1 MVIIPTE
8 KRFDW
13 KHAPIMLFVI
23 VVLNVLIY
31 FGYQHNDDK
40 KIYSALSRYDALGLL
55 EYEWPAYREF
65 LKSKNEDERL
75 VEVQELYNHSEY
87 PDAYFNLLYEI
98 ITDKDFFQYLQQNS
112 YDVFD
117 ANYVTNWTSVR
128 TEINQQIE
136 SISSISYGL
145 IPKQMDTFSFIS
157 YQFLHGSAMHL
168 IGNLFF
174 LIVCGFAVEAAI
186 GHLKFLLFYLISGVA
201 GGLLFC
207 FVNPNSNI
215 PLVGASGSISGV
227 MAMYLGVFRF
237 KKIEF
242 FYWFFVFVGY
252 FRAPALLILPFY
264 IGKEL
269 YDYFNDVG
277 SNVAFM
283 AHAGG
288 FIAGALAMIVTY
300 LINPKLFNIEYIE
313 EDQSLPQVQKDM
325 GVVNDFISKF
335 KFQSAEK
342 ALDSV
347 MKKYGENFDRLIL
360 KYNLQKLLSNNKRHE
375 LMFKIAKLQNLNE
388 SQLTKL
394 QSLWDVH
401 KESMIGVK
409 KADLYNLGY
418 LMANSTHFK
427 VSEEIF
433 EILNKDEEKFDLL
446 VNLSRKLSTVF
457 SQINNSDKTSQ
468 YKQLTQQLE
477 S

>member
-1 MVIIPTE
+1 MV
-8 KRFDW
+8 
-13 KHAPIMLFVI
+13 
-23 VVLNVLIY
+23 
-31 FGYQHNDDK
+31 
-40 KIYSALSRYDALGLL
+40 
-55 EYEWPAYREF
+55 
-65 LKSKNEDERL
+65 
-75 VEVQELYNHSEY
+75 
-87 PDAYFNLLYEI
+87 
-98 ITDKDFFQYLQQNS
+98 
-112 YDVFD
+112 
-117 ANYVTNWTSVR
+117 
-128 TEINQQIE
+128 
-136 SISSISYGL
+136 
-145 IPKQMDTFSFIS
+145 
-157 YQFLHGSAMHL
+157 
-168 IGNLFF
+168 
-174 LIVCGFAVEAAI
+174 
-186 GHLKFLLFYLISGVA
+186 
-201 GGLLFC
+201 
-207 FVNPNSNI
+207 
-215 PLVGASGSISGV
+215 
-227 MAMYLGVFRF
+227 
-237 KKIEF
+237 
-242 FYWFFVFVGY
+242 FVFVGY

-325 GVVNDFISKF
+325 GLVNDFISKF

-342 ALDSV
+342 ALDDV
-347 MKKYGENFDRLIL
+347 MKKHGQNFDRLIL

-394 QSLWDVH
+394 HSLWDVH

-457 SQINNSDKTSQ
+457 SQINNPDKTSQ